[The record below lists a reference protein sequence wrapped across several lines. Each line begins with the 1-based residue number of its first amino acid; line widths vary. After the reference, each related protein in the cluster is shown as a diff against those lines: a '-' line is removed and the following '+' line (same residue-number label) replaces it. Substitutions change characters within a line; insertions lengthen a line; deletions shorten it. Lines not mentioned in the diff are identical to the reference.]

1 MIDIEVRSTKSD
13 YESDYRQMLEDISDY
28 YTDLVLQQG
37 SPVTQKLDVDLDAPS
52 NTLYQRFSFVK
63 SLIESDAF
71 SEAIHKIISNP
82 LRKWTETNIERNV
95 VGIKRLSRKNM
106 RQIASKGNRIAWGDD
121 ARCDFNG
128 GLASI
133 PRCIEVEYKKDTIDN
148 QENQFVKFVV
158 KLLRHLPSPGTAAV
172 SRPSL

>member
-1 MIDIEVRSTKSD
+1 MAHHRSERHKGEGTITTGIYVGTLKLCIYNTETCEEHGAIDIEVRSTKSD

-37 SPVTQKLDVDLDAPS
+37 SPVTQKLDVDLETSS

-106 RQIASKGNRIAWGDD
+106 RQI
-121 ARCDFNG
+121 
-128 GLASI
+128 
-133 PRCIEVEYKKDTIDN
+133 
-148 QENQFVKFVV
+148 
-158 KLLRHLPSPGTAAV
+158 
-172 SRPSL
+172 